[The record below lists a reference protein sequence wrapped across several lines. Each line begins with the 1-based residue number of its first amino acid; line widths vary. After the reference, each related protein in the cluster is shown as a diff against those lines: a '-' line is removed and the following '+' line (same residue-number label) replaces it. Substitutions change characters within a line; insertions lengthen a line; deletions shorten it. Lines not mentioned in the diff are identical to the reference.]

1 MDKSPA
7 ILNKPSSLQLRNST
21 SRSRTFVIDGKLKMS
36 TEPSPCNEL
45 AREAYV
51 QHLIDEQTA
60 LFAYITTLLGN
71 LNDASNVLQQ
81 TNLVLWRKV
90 AEFTPGT
97 NFQSWSRKTAYYQ
110 TLAFLRDKKRD
121 KHIFD
126 QALLEKLAARPATAD
141 EDERR
146 IALRHCLGTISADSL
161 GLLRQRYAPGTSISD
176 IAKQRRKSEGAIRNA
191 LMRVR
196 QSLVQCI
203 ERQLS
208 DAQPIQ
214 RGIN

>member
-1 MDKSPA
+1 
-7 ILNKPSSLQLRNST
+7 
-21 SRSRTFVIDGKLKMS
+21 MS

-51 QHLIDEQTA
+51 QHLIAEQSA

-71 LNDASNVLQQ
+71 LNDANNVLQQ
-81 TNLVLWRKV
+81 TNLVLWRK
-90 AEFTPGT
+90 ANEFMPGT
-97 NFQSWSRKTAYYQ
+97 NFQSWSRTTAYYQ

-126 QALLEKLAARPATAD
+126 EALLEKIAARPATAD

-146 IALRHCLGTISADSL
+146 VALRHCLGIISPDSL
-161 GLLRQRYAPGTSISD
+161 ELLRQRYAPGTSISD

-191 LMRVR
+191 LMRIRRSV
-196 QSLVQCI
+196 VQCI
-203 ERQLS
+203 ERQLT
-208 DAQPIQ
+208 DAQSFE

>member
-1 MDKSPA
+1 
-7 ILNKPSSLQLRNST
+7 
-21 SRSRTFVIDGKLKMS
+21 MS
-36 TEPSPCNEL
+36 TEPNPSNDL

-51 QHLIDEQTA
+51 QQLIAEQTG
-60 LFAYITTLLGN
+60 LFAYIVTLLGN

-81 TNLVLWRKV
+81 TNLVLWRK
-90 AEFTPGT
+90 AEQFTPGT
-97 NFQSWSRKTAYYQ
+97 SFHSWSKKTAYYQ

-126 QALLEKLAARPATAD
+126 EALLEKLAARPTVFD

-146 IALRHCLGTISADSL
+146 VALRHCLGTISADSL
-161 GLLRQRYAPGTSISD
+161 NLLRQRYTPGTPVAD

-191 LMRVR
+191 LMRIR
-196 QSLVQCI
+196 QTVVECI
-203 ERQLS
+203 ERQLAN
-208 DAQPIQ
+208 AQCLE